1 MAVSSEKIRRS
12 NWPPSKVLFRRRK
25 IIVTLCVLD
34 FDFYW
39 GVFSIGILTRSVSSL
54 KFWTRVPQTLWLTA
68 LMNHCCALLLGLHL
82 QNPLPRAGETQGLT
96 DLGWETLAGA
106 SIILLF
112 IHFLSEALSH
122 KPNT

>member
-1 MAVSSEKIRRS
+1 MIQLATLKG
-12 NWPPSKVLFRRRK
+12 LFRCRK

-68 LMNHCCALLLGLHL
+68 LMNHCCAPLLGFHL

-96 DLGWETLAGA
+96 DPGLGDPGRAL
-106 SIILLF
+106 IILLF
-112 IHFLSEALSH
+112 IHFLFEELSH